1 MKVMVE
7 IKQNQVYT
15 TEEARDF
22 LKISRSTIKRYLKK
36 GILKANKVGGRYRIL
51 GRELLRLVSPG
62 TEIKAVDIYRKFKE
76 KAKKKIE
83 KW

>member
-1 MKVMVE
+1 MKEVNPNE
-7 IKQNQVYT
+7 VYT

-22 LKISRSTIKRYLKK
+22 LKISKSTIKRHLKK

-51 GRELLRLVSPG
+51 GRELLRLVSPAA
-62 TEIKAVDIYRKFKE
+62 EVKAVNLYQRFKR

-83 KW
+83 RW

>member
-7 IKQNQVYT
+7 IQPNQVYT

-22 LKISRSTIKRYLKK
+22 LKISKSTIKRYLKK

-51 GRELLRLVSPG
+51 GRELLNLVSPQA
-62 TEIKAVDIYRKFKE
+62 EIKAVDIYRKFKE